1 MLLVPGVG
9 VQPFPW
15 SMNYPE
21 TVDGEVISNY
31 MGWLHLT
38 SSLTVAG
45 LPVVTLPMG
54 LDDRGLPF
62 GIQVVGRR
70 YHDHRLL
77 SIARTLERICAHQE
91 GLGRPI
97 PVLGP

>member
-1 MLLVPGVG
+1 MASFDVMLVPGVG

-21 TVDGEVISNY
+21 TVDGEVIANY

-54 LDDRGLPF
+54 
-62 GIQVVGRR
+62 
-70 YHDHRLL
+70 HATEACRLVFR
-77 SIARTLERICAHQE
+77 S
-91 GLGRPI
+91 
-97 PVLGP
+97 